1 MRISTWFFYLTILL
15 LPTQLGVHFWPDWT
29 LVLGRR
35 VDYLSPTI
43 FLTDITILLTL
54 ITWFMQK
61 HAIKNLAKTIT
72 QHTAIVVISSLFI
85 LINCIY
91 SASPLLS
98 LYKWGKVFE
107 YLLFFYYIYASKPS
121 SKKIIYALGIGVFY
135 SSIIAIAQF
144 YMQQTIGGIF
154 WFLGERTFSG
164 SSPGIAKVN
173 WCFIANN
180 NCRELLRPYATF
192 PHPNVLGGFLAA
204 TLPLLVLALQKEKQK
219 ILRLF
224 FILTIVL
231 GIYTMGITFSRS
243 GWIIGIGMIFGILL
257 YSYGK
262 HRLIL
267 GGIGILIILGLLAIA
282 WPYMQTLTIQSES
295 IFIRLD
301 LADAA
306 FTLFRAHVVTGTGLG
321 TFLIELPQ
329 VINHRGLYFLQPV
342 HNIYLLLLSEVGIT
356 GIMLIT
362 TLFYTIRKT
371 LKLTKQKNYILLPL
385 LAIGL
390 LGLVDHYPITVQQG
404 QLLTT
409 CFLALPFCNTNS

>member
-1 MRISTWFFYLTILL
+1 MRISTWFFYLTLLL
-15 LPTQLGVHFWPDWT
+15 LPTQLGTHFWPDWT

-43 FLTDITILLTL
+43 FLTDITIFLTL
-54 ITWFMQK
+54 ITWFTQK
-61 HAIKNLAKTIT
+61 NNIKNLTKIIT
-72 QHTAIVVISSLFI
+72 QHATLVIMGSI
-85 LINCIY
+85 LITINCIY
-91 SASPLLS
+91 SSNLLLS

-121 SKKIIYALGIGVFY
+121 IKKITYALGIGVFY
-135 SSIIAIAQF
+135 SSIIAITQF
-144 YMQQTIGGIF
+144 YTQQTIGGIF
-154 WFLGERTFSG
+154 WFLGERTFTG
-164 SSPGIAKVN
+164 STPGIAKVN
-173 WCFIANN
+173 WCFITSN

-192 PHPNVLGGFLAA
+192 SHPNVLGGFLA
-204 TLPLLVLALQKEKQK
+204 TTIPLLILALQKERKK

-231 GIYTMGITFSRS
+231 GIYTIGITFSRS
-243 GWIIGIGMIFGILL
+243 AWIIGIGMIFGMLL
-257 YSYGK
+257 YSYAK
-262 HRLIL
+262 QRWVL
-267 GGIGILIILGLLAIA
+267 GGISMLIVLSLLAIA
-282 WPYMQTLTIQSES
+282 WPYMQTLTTQNES

-306 FTLFRAHVVTGTGLG
+306 FTLFQDHPITGTGLG
-321 TFLIELPQ
+321 TFLTELPQ

-342 HNIYLLLLSEVGIT
+342 HNIYLLLLSEIGII
-356 GIMLIT
+356 GIMFTII
-362 TLFYTIRKT
+362 LFYAIRKT
-371 LKLTKQKNYILLPL
+371 LKLTKQKRHILLPL
-385 LAIGL
+385 VAIGL